1 MLRCEAYVVSAEGLG
16 RRMLSLAPFIGTT
29 AGGER
34 GALEVEAQ
42 EEPRVTI
49 DEQTVNVIRNS
60 DGTYSS
66 EGLFYAKYTS
76 LLELARASIDAHL
89 PER

>member
-1 MLRCEAYVVSAEGLG
+1 VERVQESYKGHDIVIEE
-16 RRMLSLAPFIGTT
+16 P

-34 GALEVEAQ
+34 GGLEEEAQ
-42 EEPRVTI
+42 EPRVTI
-49 DEQTVNVIRNS
+49 GEQPVNVIRNS

-66 EGLFYAKYTS
+66 EGDFYAKYTS
-76 LLELARASIDAHL
+76 LLELAQASIDAHL

>member
-1 MLRCEAYVVSAEGLG
+1 VARVQQSHKGHTIVIEE
-16 RRMLSLAPFIGTT
+16 P

-34 GALEVEAQ
+34 GALEEEAQ
-42 EEPRVTI
+42 EPRVSI
-49 DEQTVNVIRNS
+49 DEQPVNVIRNS

-66 EGLFYAKYTS
+66 EGVFYAKYTS
-76 LLELARASIDAHL
+76 LLELAQASIDAHL